1 MPNQPPGGD
10 LSLNEVLWAQSMLF
24 PCQPAQARGRARDIA
39 PAQGVIEWY
48 KSDISV
54 KEEEMELRA

>member
-10 LSLNEVLWAQSMLF
+10 LSLNEVLWAQSMPF
-24 PCQPAQARGRARDIA
+24 GSQPLHVRRRVRGIVAV
-39 PAQGVIEWY
+39 QSVIEWY
-48 KSDISV
+48 KSDMSV

>member
-1 MPNQPPGGD
+1 MPNPPQRGD
-10 LSLNEVLWAQSMLF
+10 LSLNEVLWAQSMPF
-24 PCQPAQARGRARDIA
+24 ASQPAQVRGRVRDIA
-39 PAQGVIEWY
+39 AAQGVIEWY